1 MNAKSIT
8 LSFRLSAA
16 QMELVD
22 RACIP
27 LGISRGE
34 WAKGVVVAHL
44 VEQSS
49 RSQLDEKITSI
60 AAMVEDAASKIDDL
74 VQQTERIHQNL
85 GRSLLIALTHEPPV
99 AVSDARSIVRE
110 NLLP

>member
-44 VEQSS
+44 VEQASGS
-49 RSQLDEKITSI
+49 AVDERLVSI
-60 AAMVEDAASKIDDL
+60 AAVAEEAASKLDDL
-74 VQQTERIHQNL
+74 AEQTGRIHQNL
-85 GRSLLIALTHEPPV
+85 ARALLIALTHQSPV
-99 AVSDARSIVRE
+99 AVADARSIVRE